1 MDEEQACHQ
10 ENARSGADSVVGTCL
25 SVFLGQVR
33 ALRAKPAPSQQPPE
47 QLRQLLTQPANG
59 LSPGRG

>member
-10 ENARSGADSVVGTCL
+10 ENARSGADSVVGPCL

-33 ALRAKPAPSQQPPE
+33 TLRAKPAPSQQPPE
-47 QLRQLLTQPANG
+47 QLRHLLTLAANESSSG
-59 LSPGRG
+59 KG